1 MGACCVDRCLDRSLE
16 HRRTRP
22 GPPDTPAERFKRP
35 QVLHFGHLEVLPE
48 LESTP
53 LFCSV
58 TLQQPVLF
66 AGPHC
71 NMDHGG
77 EKSGQELTFL
87 RWRPTSARA
96 RRSQWARP
104 PDPGGGGGTFREIKE
119 APPGV
124 VVTVADLHPIAVHA
138 REPRAST
145 EESPRSKGP
154 RGPQN
159 PPPATDTCEAASCR

>member
-1 MGACCVDRCLDRSLE
+1 MFLRLREGGRKQKQENRGGPGAQGLQTAS
-16 HRRTRP
+16 RRGPKGP

-71 NMDHGG
+71 NMVVRS
-77 EKSGQELTFL
+77 EKSRGVDFS
-87 RWRPTSARA
+87 PVAA
-96 RRSQWARP
+96 HIRSS
-104 PDPGGGGGTFREIKE
+104 I
-119 APPGV
+119 
-124 VVTVADLHPIAVHA
+124 
-138 REPRAST
+138 
-145 EESPRSKGP
+145 
-154 RGPQN
+154 
-159 PPPATDTCEAASCR
+159 